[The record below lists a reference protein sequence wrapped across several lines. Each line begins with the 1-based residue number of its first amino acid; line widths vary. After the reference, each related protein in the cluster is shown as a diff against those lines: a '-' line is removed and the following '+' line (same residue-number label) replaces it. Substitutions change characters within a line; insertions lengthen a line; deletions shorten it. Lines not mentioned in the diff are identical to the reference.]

1 MDFKI
6 FVELLQNHFE
16 DMVREDKT
24 LYSTDTT
31 GDELWETYLNSFP
44 TGANEVFRV
53 RREYDCY
60 YQYM

>member
-31 GDELWETYLNSFP
+31 GDEL
-44 TGANEVFRV
+44 
-53 RREYDCY
+53 
-60 YQYM
+60 